1 MLSLGQDGAA
11 RNAHQ
16 YIFNYIHYW
25 NDTEIA
31 VFGEIYLYFDLLK
44 ADLTVGGTSYSFLV
58 VGLEPDRVPVDYFM
72 NKNRTV
78 KENIERRL
86 VFTKLD
92 VTYGVQ
98 PVTYGMLKA
107 TLNFGNIAK
116 RNV

>member
-72 NKNRTV
+72 NKNSTV
-78 KENIERRL
+78 KENIERYLQNWTSRMECNL
-86 VFTKLD
+86 SRMECKLS
-92 VTYGVQ
+92 G
-98 PVTYGMLKA
+98 
-107 TLNFGNIAK
+107 IEC
-116 RNV
+116 